1 MESQQ
6 KTYNKYII
14 IFSLALAGFS
24 VLFISIMLKGI
35 ISNILQQ
42 IDNTLYAQFLSVRE
56 RLQEDTA
63 AIKSGVIVVGIDDRT
78 LNKLGA
84 YNPLKFRE
92 YHIDALAN
100 ILKGEPAAVAYDIFF
115 GDPHEDPEIDL
126 RLAGMMKRGPVFSV
140 FFGTAN
146 DRSDGMFESFG
157 RKVPKDA
164 GMKFVSENGFESMSP
179 HVLNALT
186 GIGLANAYPD
196 NDGLLRKMPIFF
208 RVEDKLYPTIALEI
222 FRKVKGISLDQIRI
236 ENGRISAG
244 ETTIPVDENCM
255 AYVNIDQKYRIREIS
270 FYDVWKGRVP
280 ARYFKDKVVFIAAT
294 AIGLGDN
301 KLVPLY
307 GYISGVLI
315 HANLFLNMT
324 NKSFITEI
332 TGKSYYFLIFL
343 ASLFYTYIYYSSS
356 DISTVKKL
364 MGYVS
369 KVPLATKFGEMLL
382 KITFI
387 DRALNSFRSASER
400 HYGIRF
406 FFLLFAEAR
415 KRIEPL
421 LLHLI
426 LLYLALFL
434 IFYFFLILIKP
445 SAIIIQLFIAYIIVS
460 EFKRVDFNIISTAGK
475 VSGNVS
481 G

>member
-1 MESQQ
+1 VESQQ
-6 KTYNKYII
+6 KAYKKYII
-14 IFSLALAGFS
+14 IFSLALAGFT

-35 ISNILQQ
+35 VSNIIEQ

-56 RLQEDTA
+56 RLQEDTE
-63 AIKSGVIVVGIDDRT
+63 AIKSGVILVGIDDRT

-84 YNPLKFRE
+84 YNPLKFRSH
-92 YHIDALAN
+92 HIDALAN

-115 GDPHEDPEIDL
+115 GDPHDNPEVDL
-126 RLAGMMKRGPVFSV
+126 QLADTMKKGPVFSV
-140 FFGTAN
+140 FFGTSN
-146 DRSDGMFESFG
+146 DRSDGMCESFG
-157 RKVPKDA
+157 REVPQNT
-164 GMKFVSENGFESMSP
+164 GVKFVTENGFESMSP

-196 NDGLLRKMPIFF
+196 TDGLLRKMPMFF
-208 RVEDKLYPTIALEI
+208 RVEDRLYPTIALEI
-222 FRKVKGISLDQIRI
+222 FRKVKGISLDEIRI

-244 ETTIPVDENCM
+244 ETTIPIDENCR
-255 AYVNIDQKYRIREIS
+255 AYVNIDQKYKIREIS

-315 HANLFLNMT
+315 HANLFLNLT
-324 NKSFITEI
+324 NNRFINEV
-332 TGKSYYFLIFL
+332 TGKTYYFLIFL
-343 ASLFYTYIYYSSS
+343 ASLFYCFIYYFSS
-356 DISTVKKL
+356 DVSTFKKL
-364 MGYVS
+364 MGFVS
-369 KVPLATKFGEMLL
+369 NIPLATKFGEVLL
-382 KITFI
+382 KMTFI
-387 DRALNSFRSASER
+387 DRALVSFRSARER
-400 HYGIRF
+400 HYGIRY
-406 FFLLFAEAR
+406 FFLLFTEAR

-434 IFYFFLILIKP
+434 LFYFFLILIKP
-445 SAIIIQLFIAYIIVS
+445 TAIIIQLFIAYIIVS
-460 EFKRVDFNIISTAGK
+460 NYKGIDFGIISPAGE
-475 VSGNVS
+475 VSG
-481 G
+481 